1 MHFQWYPGH
10 MTKAKRMMQE
20 NIKLIDLVI
29 ELVDARVPIS
39 SRNPDIDELGKNKAR
54 LILLNKSD
62 LAEDK
67 WNDAWSEYFREKG
80 FSVVKVNS
88 KKGGGIKSINGV
100 IQEAC
105 KEKIER
111 DRKRGI
117 LNRPVRA
124 MVVGIPNVGKSTF
137 INALAG
143 KACAKTGN
151 KPGVTKGKQWIR
163 LNKNVE
169 LLDTPGILWP
179 RFEDQAVGL
188 KLAFI
193 GSIKDEILQ
202 TEELAGKACAKT
214 GNKPGVTKGKQ
225 WIRLNKNV
233 ELLDT
238 PGILWPRFEDQAVG
252 LKLAFIGSIK
262 DEILQTEE
270 LAAEL
275 VKFMNENYPGVLEN
289 KYNVEEDTDPY
300 GMLEKIAESRH
311 CLVRG
316 NELDTEKA
324 SVLLMDDFRNGR
336 LGKLTLEYPDAY

>member
-20 NIKLIDLVI
+20 NMKLIDLVI
-29 ELVDARVPIS
+29 ELLDARIPIS

-62 LAEDK
+62 LAEEK
-67 WNDAWSEYFREKG
+67 QNDAWVEYFQNQG
-80 FSVVKVNS
+80 YSVVKVNS
-88 KKGGGIKSINGV
+88 KKGGGMKSIQGV

-105 KEKIER
+105 KEKMER

-137 INALAG
+137 INSLAG

-179 RFEDQAVGL
+179 KFEDQTVGL
-188 KLAFI
+188 RLAFI
-193 GSIKDEILQ
+193 GSIKDE
-202 TEELAGKACAKT
+202 
-214 GNKPGVTKGKQ
+214 V
-225 WIRLNKNV
+225 LNV
-233 ELLDT
+233 
-238 PGILWPRFEDQAVG
+238 
-252 LKLAFIGSIK
+252 
-262 DEILQTEE
+262 EE
-270 LAAEL
+270 LAAEMIQ
-275 VKFMNENYPGVLEN
+275 FMKKHYTGVLAE
-289 KYNVEEDTDPY
+289 KYNMIESEDPY
-300 GMLEKIAESRH
+300 KCLSDMAESRH
-311 CLVRG
+311 CLLRG
-316 NELDTEKA
+316 NELDTNKA
-324 SVLLMDDFRNGR
+324 AALLIDDFRTGR
-336 LGKLTLEYPDAY
+336 LGRITLEFPEDFK

>member
-10 MTKAKRMMQE
+10 MTKARRMMQE
-20 NIKLIDLVI
+20 NIKLIDLII
-29 ELVDARVPIS
+29 ELVDARVPLS
-39 SRNPDIDELGKNKAR
+39 SRNPDIDELGKGKAR
-54 LILLNKSD
+54 LILLNKAD
-62 LAEDK
+62 LAEDRL
-67 WNDAWSEYFREKG
+67 NDEWVAYFKEKG
-80 FSVVKVNS
+80 YSAVKVNS
-88 KKGGGIKSINGV
+88 RKGGGIKSIQSV

-105 KEKIER
+105 KEKTER

-163 LNKNVE
+163 LNKSVE

-179 RFEDQAVGL
+179 KFEDQ
-188 KLAFI
+188 
-193 GSIKDEILQ
+193 E
-202 TEELAGKACAKT
+202 
-214 GNKPGVTKGKQ
+214 
-225 WIRLNKNV
+225 
-233 ELLDT
+233 
-238 PGILWPRFEDQAVG
+238 VG

-275 VKFMNENYPGVLEN
+275 VKFLKESYPGVLEE
-289 KYNVEEDTDPY
+289 KYSIPGVQDAYKCLAD
-300 GMLEKIAESRH
+300 IAKSRH

-316 NELDTEKA
+316 SELDTEKA
-324 SVLLMDDFRNGR
+324 ASILLDDFRGGR
-336 LGKLTLEYPDAY
+336 LGRITLETPQA